1 VKAGVVKLVGRETRK
16 IVTSV
21 MNILSNEEEYSKMAQ
36 RKYPYGKGD
45 SAEKIVK
52 QVVKFL
58 MRKNH

>member
-1 VKAGVVKLVGRETRK
+1 MKAGVVKLVGTETTK
-16 IVTSV
+16 IITNV
-21 MNILSNEEEYSKMAQ
+21 MNILSNDDEYSKMAQ

-58 MRKNH
+58 DE